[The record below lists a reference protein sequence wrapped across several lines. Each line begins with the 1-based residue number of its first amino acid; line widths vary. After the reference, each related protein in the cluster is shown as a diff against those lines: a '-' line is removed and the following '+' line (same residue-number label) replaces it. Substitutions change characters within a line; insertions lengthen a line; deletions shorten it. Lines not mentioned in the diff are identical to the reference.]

1 MQKSKGLFLISLLCI
16 ATILAMGCTSS
27 GSSPAPV
34 ATPAPTAPTAT
45 TAVVTTAATITTTAT
60 TAVYMASTTVPTAV
74 ITTTQ
79 TPTNTGLG
87 ITLNSA
93 VKKTKI
99 GTFYPKP
106 GIIFLVLDITVK
118 NNDQNKDFQ
127 YTDSSFSIYD
137 KTNQKTSPL
146 VTNLAAGGLD
156 SAFTSGMISVKS
168 EKTGQIVFGV
178 PENSQSYKFSVYDSK
193 GTEITSF
200 DNINVS

>member
-1 MQKSKGLFLISLLCI
+1 MQKNIGLLLISLVFI
-16 ATILAMGCTSS
+16 VAILVTGCTSS
-27 GSSPAPV
+27 GSNPAAV
-34 ATPAPTAPTAT
+34 TTPGPTAT

-60 TAVYMASTTVPTAV
+60 TAAYMAPTTVPTAV

-79 TPTNTGLG
+79 TPANTGLG

-99 GTFYPKP
+99 GTFNPKP
-106 GIIFLVLDITVK
+106 GIIFLVLDITLK
-118 NNDQNKDFQ
+118 NNDINKDFQ
-127 YTDSSFSIYD
+127 YTGSSFSIYD
-137 KTNQKTSPL
+137 KQNQNTVPL

-156 SAFTSGMISVKS
+156 SAFTSGMIPVKS

-200 DNINVS
+200 DTINVS